1 MRNLDRALA
10 LGWSKREVQIQR
22 AMLRFQMGYIGDA
35 GPYLAKLLDRG
46 CDPALAD
53 EIYEAMVIGYLAEYR
68 VDEAMTCLQ
77 RWLGLRADNI
87 RARVLLANLYGAA
100 SDPERMQAELRE
112 VLRLDPH
119 LIHERLWLAQS
130 LREGNQVDAALAECE
145 ICRQQAPRDPEVLLG
160 LGQCHFQLGRPDE
173 ARRELDAA
181 LAEGLNPQL
190 RVQALVALGQ
200 IAMDASDYE
209 QSARYYEQA
218 VKTVPADS
226 AAEYGLGTALSK
238 LEKHDLAKPHLQR
251 SRVLEVQTGRLA
263 EINRLLA
270 ASARDVSLRLEA
282 AQILHSQGFESEAAS
297 WMLSVLRYDPRQRE
311 AHELLARFFEKQG
324 EADLA
329 QLHRAALRQDGV
341 K

>member
-1 MRNLDRALA
+1 
-10 LGWSKREVQIQR
+10 
-22 AMLRFQMGYIGDA
+22 
-35 GPYLAKLLDRG
+35 
-46 CDPALAD
+46 
-53 EIYEAMVIGYLAEYR
+53 
-68 VDEAMTCLQ
+68 
-77 RWLGLRADNI
+77 
-87 RARVLLANLYGAA
+87 
-100 SDPERMQAELRE
+100 
-112 VLRLDPH
+112 
-119 LIHERLWLAQS
+119 
-130 LREGNQVDAALAECE
+130 
-145 ICRQQAPRDPEVLLG
+145 
-160 LGQCHFQLGRPDE
+160 HFQLGRPDE